1 MMGKVDLGVEFCGVH
16 FLNPFILAASPSTDN
31 KEMIAR
37 AFEAGWAGAVM
48 KTTSVES
55 EEVDLAYPMMSS
67 TTPGR
72 NMVGLQN
79 IDLISERHIEMMAE
93 DALWL
98 KERFPEYRL
107 AMSIVA
113 GSREDL
119 AYLVRYAEQAGVDLI
134 ELSISCPQ
142 GSFLEDE
149 ENTEG
154 FMISQDQRLTEKVTR
169 WSKQA
174 AAHVPIYVKL
184 SPGVTD
190 ISSIAR
196 AVERGGGDGIC
207 AIDSVEAIAGIDL
220 DTLSP
225 LPSVQGY
232 SSRGGYT
239 GRAIKPVGL
248 RCVADIAQ
256 SVDLPITGVGGI
268 YDWRDALEYI
278 SLGASTL
285 QVCTA
290 VMHLGFRIVT
300 DMCDGLERW
309 MSIHEY
315 ERIDQIVGL
324 SLPKVV
330 DHEKLPRGS
339 KMLSKVKQE
348 LCIGCGLCYVACRD
362 GGHMAIDFGPE
373 RIPIIL
379 EDACVGCGLCAQVCP
394 VPACI
399 EICAV

>member
-1 MMGKVDLGVEFCGVH
+1 
-16 FLNPFILAASPSTDN
+16 
-31 KEMIAR
+31 
-37 AFEAGWAGAVM
+37 
-48 KTTSVES
+48 
-55 EEVDLAYPMMSS
+55 
-67 TTPGR
+67 
-72 NMVGLQN
+72 
-79 IDLISERHIEMMAE
+79 
-93 DALWL
+93 
-98 KERFPEYRL
+98 
-107 AMSIVA
+107 
-113 GSREDL
+113 
-119 AYLVRYAEQAGVDLI
+119 
-134 ELSISCPQ
+134 
-142 GSFLEDE
+142 
-149 ENTEG
+149 
-154 FMISQDQRLTEKVTR
+154 
-169 WSKQA
+169 
-174 AAHVPIYVKL
+174 L

-190 ISSIAR
+190 ITSIAR

-248 RCVADIAQ
+248 KCVADIAQ

-290 VMHLGFRIVT
+290 VMHLGFRIVR
-300 DMCDGLERW
+300 DLCDGLERW
-309 MSIHEY
+309 MSTHGY

-330 DHEKLPRGS
+330 DHEMLPRGS
-339 KMLSKVKQE
+339 KMLSKVEQE

-373 RIPIIL
+373 RIPIVL